1 MLSHLQLR
9 HLLESAFLP
18 SKCKCEIDAKGI
30 MTVHFVNPR
39 TGKVDL
45 VVGDIVANKLSSS
58 RSIATLIGQLKD
70 EQRRIPQELQER
82 RRHRR

>member
-18 SKCKCEIDAKGI
+18 TKCRCEIDAKGI

-39 TGKVDL
+39 NGKTDL
-45 VVGDIVANKLSSS
+45 SVGEIPANKLSSS
-58 RSIATLIGQLKD
+58 RAIATLIGQLKQ
-70 EQRRIPQELQER
+70 EQQRIPQELQER

>member
-18 SKCKCEIDAKGI
+18 TKCRCEIDAKGV

-39 TGKVDL
+39 NGKVEL
-45 VVGDIVANKLSSS
+45 TVGEIAANKLSSS
-58 RSIATLIGQLKD
+58 RAIATLIGELKK
-70 EQRRIPQELQER
+70 EQQRIPQEVQDR

>member
-18 SKCKCEIDAKGI
+18 TKCKCEIDSKGS
-30 MTVHFVNPR
+30 MTVHFINPR
-39 TGKVDL
+39 TSRVDL
-45 VVGDIVANKLSSS
+45 SVDGIVVSKLSSS
-58 RSIATLIGQLKD
+58 RAIASLIGELKA
-70 EQRRIPQELQER
+70 EHSRIAQQVQER

>member
-18 SKCKCEIDAKGI
+18 TKCKCEIDAKGNL
-30 MTVHFVNPR
+30 TVRFVNPR
-39 TGKVDL
+39 NGKVDL
-45 VVGDIVANKLSSS
+45 TVGEIAASKLSSS
-58 RSIATLIGQLKD
+58 RAIATLIGELK
-70 EQRRIPQELQER
+70 EEHKRIPQEVQER